1 MEISLINKENFDWKT
16 YLRKYKDIKNVTD
29 CDSAWDH
36 WVNKGKK
43 QGRKFYTLIPDKYNN
58 FYILTKEYI
67 KRKNKNNNNNN
78 IVYLS
83 EDSIITDYVSNL
95 KQKIYK
101 MRINQTIIKEEEN
114 NIIKEE
120 NNIIKEENN
129 IIKEENNIIKEEKV
143 NLEEKKNNL
152 DKKVKVDEHKVK
164 LDKKKNLNKKVNL
177 EKKKNSKKKVKEEW
191 SNNSENSD
199 IFFMDTNNDEY
210 DNSSEN
216 SEKYFNK
223 LKNNDYTC
231 DKPIKLNNKTIKI
244 IDEEKSNKSNTSNK

>member
-1 MEISLINKENFDWKT
+1 MELSSITKENFDWKT

-29 CDSAWDH
+29 CESAWEH

-43 QGRKFYTLIPDKYNN
+43 QGRKFYTLTPDKDNN

-67 KRKNKNNNNNN
+67 KRKNKNNNNN
-78 IVYLS
+78 IACLS
-83 EDSIITDYVSNL
+83 EDNIITDYVSNL
-95 KQKIYK
+95 KKKIYK
-101 MRINQTIIKEEEN
+101 MRRHQTMIKEEEN

-129 IIKEENNIIKEEKV
+129 NIKEENNIIQEQKV
-143 NLEEKKNNL
+143 NLDENKINV
-152 DKKVKVDEHKVK
+152 DKKVKVDENKVK
-164 LDKKKNLNKKVNL
+164 LEKKKINL
-177 EKKKNSKKKVKEEW
+177 EKKNKSQKKVKEEW
-191 SNNSENSD
+191 SNNSENSE
-199 IFFMDTNNDEY
+199 IFFIDTNNDEW

-223 LKNNDYTC
+223 LKNNDNSNN
-231 DKPIKLNNKTIKI
+231 KLIKLNNKTIKI